1 MNNVSNN
8 FVITALL
15 NGTTING
22 SVRVDNLPLVQ
33 RYKTGT
39 NQFVPDFDALAEN
52 AKPVAFP
59 LLMFNDTGTIATPS
73 SVTFKYN
80 GIVLTFD
87 AAGLST
93 NGSMVGVFKKITYPF
108 VVGGTTY
115 QIAALRVMKNLVP
128 LSSYDND
135 LLSINGTVELGGQQI
150 PFAEMNKEVIIEESV
165 GNQYDVVITNT
176 KGSQLL
182 TPTDSL
188 TETVTIYKDSVV
200 VSDLTGFSFKWY
212 KLSGLGDV
220 LFGGTT
226 RTQTI
231 AATDVDNVQKIR
243 CDVLQGGSVV
253 ASGYDEITDFSD
265 PYDVRFD
272 VTGSNGTQLS
282 QGETAT
288 ITPKVVKRSTG
299 DVVTGFSFSFNTKN
313 NAGQDF
319 ILTGKSTDKFTA
331 ANALVSYADVI
342 RAGRAL
348 KGFVNATK

>member
-1 MNNVSNN
+1 MDNVSNN

-39 NQFVPDFDALAEN
+39 NQFIPDFAVLVEN

-59 LLMFNDTGTIATPS
+59 MLIFNDTGAIAIPS
-73 SVTFKYN
+73 TAIFKYN

-93 NGSMVGVFKKITYPF
+93 NGSMVGVFKKIIYP
-108 VVGGTTY
+108 VLIGSTTY
-115 QIAALRVMKNLVP
+115 QIPAVRVMKNLVP

-165 GNQYDVVITNT
+165 GNQYDVVLTNT

-188 TETVTIYKDSVV
+188 TETATIYKDGVV
-200 VSDLTGFSFKWY
+200 VSDLTGFTFKWY
-212 KLSGLGDV
+212 KLSGLGDI

-226 RTQTI
+226 RTQAI
-231 AATDVDNVQKIR
+231 VASDVDNVQKFR
-243 CDVLQGGSVV
+243 CDVLQVSSVI
-253 ASGYDEITDFSD
+253 ASGYDEVTDFSD

-272 VTGSNGTQLS
+272 ITGADGTQLL
-282 QGETAT
+282 QGGAAT
-288 ITPKVVKRSTG
+288 ITPKVVKRSSG
-299 DVVTGFSFSFNTKN
+299 DAVTGFAFAFNMKN

-319 ILTGKSTDKFTA
+319 ILTGKSTPQFTA
-331 ANALVSYADVI
+331 ANAIVTYADVI